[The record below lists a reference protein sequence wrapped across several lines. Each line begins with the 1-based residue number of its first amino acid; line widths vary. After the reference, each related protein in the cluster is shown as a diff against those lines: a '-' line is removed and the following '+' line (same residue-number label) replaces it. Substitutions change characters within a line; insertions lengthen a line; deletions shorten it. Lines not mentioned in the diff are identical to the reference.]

1 MTKPRCC
8 AAYDVRPLFTMFSGT
23 CFKCCSLP
31 SLTAYHRG
39 GVSYNVQ
46 FIITH
51 SHHILAKTKVLIF
64 NLDAQLTLMYFSGY
78 FWLIPCLLPR
88 AAIIVEMKVSVGI
101 CNVQRG
107 CGGCGVGVVGW
118 QKRISWAN
126 SSLILLPPL
135 RKGLLLFPIVIC
147 PFPDQVGYKKRLK
160 KKNMHI
166 FLSVYSSRNS
176 TIGEM
181 WFFRTVPHNIS
192 ISCWCCAFRGGG
204 IALCEVL
211 PWVACLFAAE
221 EE

>member
-39 GVSYNVQ
+39 GVSYSVQ

-147 PFPDQVGYKKRLK
+147 PFPDQVGYKKMTK
-160 KKNMHI
+160 KKHAH
-166 FLSVYSSRNS
+166 FPLGV
-176 TIGEM
+176 
-181 WFFRTVPHNIS
+181 
-192 ISCWCCAFRGGG
+192 
-204 IALCEVL
+204 
-211 PWVACLFAAE
+211 
-221 EE
+221 